1 MKDVNK
7 KLIKTQY
14 SMAATNKQ
22 LKRKHKPNL
31 GKVKRCIYLAF
42 FVAIVTPSRSVRVC
56 VVSNCLEGKMQ
67 KKKCAHCLVYV
78 R

>member
-22 LKRKHKPNL
+22 LKRKLLSTSQTWGRLSGVFTLRSLSPL
-31 GKVKRCIYLAF
+31 SLLVDLYVSALYR
-42 FVAIVTPSRSVRVC
+42 IV
-56 VVSNCLEGKMQ
+56 
-67 KKKCAHCLVYV
+67 
-78 R
+78 